1 MGFLELSNTG
11 ALEYCN
17 AIFFCVC
24 VSCFYFSCFFAASVT
39 GLFRYSMGYSGIPW
53 DIQVSSPE
61 KRQLEQSYATLSD

>member
-17 AIFFCVC
+17 AIFLCVC

-53 DIQVSSPE
+53 DIQVFHGIFRYSMGYSGQFP
-61 KRQLEQSYATLSD
+61 